1 MRLRR
6 YVGNMKARR
15 PIFHALLAI
24 VLATSA
30 GAADLDAL
38 YDRLATASEQ
48 DAPRLEA
55 EIEGEWQKS
64 GSAAMDLLLQ
74 RGQDALAAGDTE
86 AAIDHFSAVIDHA
99 PGFAEAYNAR
109 AATFF
114 QEGEFGPAITDIGQV
129 LTLDPRHFTA
139 ITGLGRM
146 LEEMDRPKEAIEAYR
161 AALAIHPHLTGVRD
175 SIDRLT
181 AETDGQEI

>member
-1 MRLRR
+1 M
-6 YVGNMKARR
+6 
-15 PIFHALLAI
+15 LASP
-24 VLATSA
+24 V

-55 EIEGEWQKS
+55 EIEDAWQKS
-64 GSAAMDLLLQ
+64 GSAAMDLLLE
-74 RGQDALAAGDTE
+74 RGQDALAAGDTA
-86 AAIDHFSAVIDHA
+86 AAIDHFSALIDHA
-99 PGFAEAYNAR
+99 PDFAEGYNAR
-109 AATFF
+109 AAAFF
-114 QEGEFGPAITDIGQV
+114 QEGEFGPAITDIGHV

-139 ITGLGRM
+139 ITGLALM

-161 AALAIHPHLTGVRD
+161 AALAIHPHLAGIRD